1 MEQQRAAEKLAAE
14 QLAAERPALSV
25 ILPIY
30 RQAEQVESIV
40 SRYLESLAGTHRSH
54 ELLLVVNSFG
64 DGSLE
69 ACQAVAE
76 RHAVAGR
83 PAAVR
88 TLQADRAGWG
98 RAVRLGLAEA
108 RGELLCY
115 TNAARTTERDLA
127 LLVLYAMT
135 QPGTV
140 VKANRKIRDNW
151 RRRAGSLL
159 YNLQCRALFDLSNWD
174 VNGTPKVFPR
184 SFDKLLNL
192 TRDDDLI
199 DAEFCLI
206 CRREGYPMLEVPIF
220 STRRHGGKST
230 TNLRSAAHMYVGA
243 GQMWLADR
251 QRAA

>member
-1 MEQQRAAEKLAAE
+1 V
-14 QLAAERPALSV
+14 SV

-30 RQAEQVESIV
+30 RQAEQVEPIV
-40 SRYLESLAGTHRSH
+40 ARYLESLAGTQRSH

-69 ACQAVAE
+69 ACQAIAE
-76 RHAVAGR
+76 RH
-83 PAAVR
+83 PAVR
-88 TLQADRAGWG
+88 TLQTDRSGWG
-98 RAVRLGLAEA
+98 RAVRLGLTEA

-184 SFDKLLNL
+184 SFDRLLNL
-192 TRDDDLI
+192 SRDDDLI

-220 STRRHGGKST
+220 STRRHGGTST
-230 TNLRSAAHMYVGA
+230 TNLSSAARMYVGA
-243 GQMWLADR
+243 GRMWLADR
-251 QRAA
+251 QKAA